1 MDKVAGK
8 LQDEGQLPLLLD
20 GPGWRNPEQ
29 RLIERLVVGEQG
41 KKIPTFQEEGEVS
54 HGGVGSQKLPVEG
67 GVTELGSGQ
76 LLGEEGKQSPGSSNQ
91 LQRASLMHPQLEKSW
106 RRDLDTSEQEQRLR
120 KTWWR

>member
-41 KKIPTFQEEGEVS
+41 KKIPTFQG
-54 HGGVGSQKLPVEG
+54 KCLTVE
-67 GVTELGSGQ
+67 
-76 LLGEEGKQSPGSSNQ
+76 
-91 LQRASLMHPQLEKSW
+91 
-106 RRDLDTSEQEQRLR
+106 
-120 KTWWR
+120 